1 MIQLFFLDNPHPMDC
16 VDMVVGTARGN
27 RSRIGDFYA
36 HGRST
41 PMYDSFYGGK
51 ENLLG
56 AYGYEENGYTTIIF
70 RKKMSGK

>member
-1 MIQLFFLDNPHPMDC
+1 
-16 VDMVVGTARGN
+16 MVVGTARGN

-70 RKKMSGK
+70 RKKMSGKSSIAFFVLKLNAVLN